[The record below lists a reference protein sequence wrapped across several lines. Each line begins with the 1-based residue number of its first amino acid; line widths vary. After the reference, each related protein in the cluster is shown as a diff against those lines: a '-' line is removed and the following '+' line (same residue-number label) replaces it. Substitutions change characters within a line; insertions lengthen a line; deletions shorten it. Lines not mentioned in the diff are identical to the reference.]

1 MDVVV
6 QHAPQFGP
14 VEAETLARRHFGVT
28 ASAERLPSERD
39 QNFRL
44 TTADERRFVLKIA
57 NATERP
63 EILEF
68 QNAALEHLA
77 SREPALAVPRLMRS
91 VSGESVLRA
100 AGPNGREHFVRLVTW
115 VPGTVLAEVRPHSE
129 GLLEQLGRL
138 VARTNLALAGFT
150 HPAMMRPLPWD
161 LLRTPWIGLE
171 LDRFPDPHRRALVE
185 RVLCEFAREVAPRT
199 HRLRSQVVHNDWND
213 YNVIVSAGRDEGPGA
228 VGIIDLGDMIW
239 SAVVADLA
247 VACTYAML
255 GKPDPIGAAAAIVRG
270 FHGVLPLD
278 DDERA
283 VLLPLIRA
291 RLALSVTMAARQ
303 SEAAPDNDYLLIS
316 QEQAWALVERLDQV
330 APSLT
335 LCSFRRACA
344 LPPCEASPRVA
355 AWLSAHRTE
364 FAPVMGR
371 DLETTPR
378 VVLDLSVGS
387 LDIAHPEIVET
398 TEAFCAHVDLMMAES
413 RAEIAIGRYDEA
425 RLVYVT
431 ELFRHANNWHD
442 ENRTV
447 HLGIDL
453 FCDAGSPVYAPLDA
467 TVHSVANNA
476 AAGDYGPT
484 IVLEHVVEDGALRFY
499 TLYGHLSLASLEGMQ
514 PGRRIA
520 RGERIAWL
528 GDPTVNGGWPP
539 HLHFQVMADML
550 GREGEFPGVAAPGE
564 REIWLSLC
572 PDPNAILGVSD
583 ARMQARGAEPA
594 AMLEARRR
602 YLGRNLS
609 VSYRDPIV
617 AARACRQ
624 YLYDADGRRYVDAVN
639 NVPHV
644 GHNHPRV
651 VRSVAR
657 QMAVLNTNTRYL
669 HESILTYAG
678 RLCAL
683 MPAPLSV
690 CYLVCSGSEANE
702 LALRLARAY
711 TRRRDI
717 VVVDVAY
724 HGNTT
729 TLVEISPYKFA
740 GPGGAGR
747 APYVHPVVMP
757 DTYRGPYRA
766 GDPLAGAR
774 YAAEVARTI
783 ERAESDGREVAAF
796 ICESLLGCGGQIVLP
811 EGYLTGAYAAVR
823 AAGGVAIADEVQ
835 VGFGRVGTHFWGFET
850 QGVTPDIVTLGKPIG
865 NGFPLGAVVT
875 TPEIAEA
882 FDNGMEY
889 FNTFGGTQAASAA
902 GLAVLDVMRDEKL
915 QAHALD
921 VGARLKGGLSAL
933 VDDFPIVGD
942 VRGLGL
948 FIGVELIEDR
958 ESLAPAARQ
967 AGYVVNRLKDRGV
980 LVSTDGPLHNVIKI
994 KPPLPFSARNGDH
1007 LVEALR
1013 ETLAEDGATA
1023 RPCVGRGL

>member
-1 MDVVV
+1 
-6 QHAPQFGP
+6 
-14 VEAETLARRHFGVT
+14 
-28 ASAERLPSERD
+28 
-39 QNFRL
+39 
-44 TTADERRFVLKIA
+44 
-57 NATERP
+57 
-63 EILEF
+63 
-68 QNAALEHLA
+68 
-77 SREPALAVPRLMRS
+77 
-91 VSGESVLRA
+91 
-100 AGPNGREHFVRLVTW
+100 
-115 VPGTVLAEVRPHSE
+115 
-129 GLLEQLGRL
+129 
-138 VARTNLALAGFT
+138 
-150 HPAMMRPLPWD
+150 
-161 LLRTPWIGLE
+161 
-171 LDRFPDPHRRALVE
+171 
-185 RVLCEFAREVAPRT
+185 
-199 HRLRSQVVHNDWND
+199 
-213 YNVIVSAGRDEGPGA
+213 
-228 VGIIDLGDMIW
+228 
-239 SAVVADLA
+239 
-247 VACTYAML
+247 
-255 GKPDPIGAAAAIVRG
+255 
-270 FHGVLPLD
+270 
-278 DDERA
+278 
-283 VLLPLIRA
+283 
-291 RLALSVTMAARQ
+291 
-303 SEAAPDNDYLLIS
+303 
-316 QEQAWALVERLDQV
+316 
-330 APSLT
+330 
-335 LCSFRRACA
+335 
-344 LPPCEASPRVA
+344 
-355 AWLSAHRTE
+355 
-364 FAPVMGR
+364 
-371 DLETTPR
+371 
-378 VVLDLSVGS
+378 
-387 LDIAHPEIVET
+387 
-398 TEAFCAHVDLMMAES
+398 
-413 RAEIAIGRYDEA
+413 
-425 RLVYVT
+425 
-431 ELFRHANNWHD
+431 
-442 ENRTV
+442 
-447 HLGIDL
+447 
-453 FCDAGSPVYAPLDA
+453 
-467 TVHSVANNA
+467 
-476 AAGDYGPT
+476 
-484 IVLEHVVEDGALRFY
+484 
-499 TLYGHLSLASLEGMQ
+499 
-514 PGRRIA
+514 
-520 RGERIAWL
+520 
-528 GDPTVNGGWPP
+528 
-539 HLHFQVMADML
+539 
-550 GREGEFPGVAAPGE
+550 
-564 REIWLSLC
+564 
-572 PDPNAILGVSD
+572 
-583 ARMQARGAEPA
+583 
-594 AMLEARRR
+594 
-602 YLGRNLS
+602 
-609 VSYRDPIV
+609 
-617 AARACRQ
+617 
-624 YLYDADGRRYVDAVN
+624 
-639 NVPHV
+639 
-644 GHNHPRV
+644 
-651 VRSVAR
+651 
-657 QMAVLNTNTRYL
+657 
-669 HESILTYAG
+669 
-678 RLCAL
+678 

-729 TLVEISPYKFA
+729 TLIEISPYKFA

-948 FIGVELIEDR
+948 FIGVELVEDR

-994 KPPLPFSARNGDH
+994 KPPLPFSARDGDH